1 MAVERECE
9 RIQSGYAPV
18 WGKSGLMKNC
28 FLNVLLSMIMVPV
41 VFCFPATATGETAE
55 ELKEQIK
62 ALEKRLEKVEATSEI
77 SAAWFEDINSRLK
90 DEVEITGYIDAEID
104 LTDQKGANN
113 DFRSRHFSVLIG
125 KKINEQW
132 RIFTETEYENA
143 PIINP
148 DDNSQSSGTIL
159 LEQVYIERLF
169 MPEIKIRAG
178 RFLTPAGI
186 WLINR
191 YSPFTPTQT
200 KPQHIQKIFPQFLDG
215 ALAYGSFNL
224 SDDLISYHIYA
235 ANGEGNSG
243 GNDSNQDKAL
253 GGRLDLFFPAFY
265 KMKLG
270 VSVLSDKLNDGANM
284 TAKGVDLQFKA
295 DRLRF
300 QGEYAVADFS
310 ADNSGQ
316 SRKSEGYYVQAQY
329 DIEKF
334 TIVYRYDYYAP
345 DNSTDLDKVTV
356 NTGGLNY
363 HWTPY
368 IVSKIENNSYVY
380 TSGAGT
386 PDYTEWILSVAIM
399 F

>member
-1 MAVERECE
+1 MERECVAYPKRL
-9 RIQSGYAPV
+9 RIASEKR
-18 WGKSGLMKNC
+18 GKLVKND
-28 FLNVLLSMIMVPV
+28 FLKFLLIMTMISA
-41 VFCFPATATGETAE
+41 VFCLPATATGETTE

-62 ALEKRLEKVEATSEI
+62 ALEKRLEKVETTSEI

-90 DEVEITGYIDAEID
+90 DEVEITGYIDAELD
-104 LTDQKGANN
+104 LTGQQETNN
-113 DFRSRHFSVLIG
+113 RFRARHFSVFIG
-125 KKINEQW
+125 KTINEQW

-148 DDNSQSSGTIL
+148 DDDSQSSGTIL

-215 ALAYGSFNL
+215 ALVYGSFNL

-243 GNDSNQDKAL
+243 GDDSNQDKTV
-253 GGRLDLFFPAFY
+253 GGRLDLFFPSFY
-265 KMKLG
+265 NMKIG
-270 VSVLSDKLNDGANM
+270 VSALSDKLNDGADK

-295 DRLRF
+295 DRFRV
-300 QGEYAVADFS
+300 QGEYAVADYNS
-310 ADNSGQ
+310 DNPGQ
-316 SRKSEGYYVQAQY
+316 SRKSEGYYVQALY
-329 DIEKF
+329 DIGKF
-334 TIVYRYDYYAP
+334 TIVYRYDYYGP
-345 DNSTDLDKVTV
+345 GDSTGLDKVTV

-380 TSGAGT
+380 TGGAGT
-386 PDYTEWILSVAIM
+386 PDYTEWILSSAIM

>member
-1 MAVERECE
+1 
-9 RIQSGYAPV
+9 
-18 WGKSGLMKNC
+18 MKND
-28 FLNVLLSMIMVPV
+28 FLKFLLIMAMIPV
-41 VFCFPATATGETAE
+41 VFCLPATATGETTE
-55 ELKEQIK
+55 ELKEQVK
-62 ALEKRLEKVEATSEI
+62 ALEKRLEKVETTSEI

-90 DEVEITGYIDAEID
+90 DEVEITGYIDAELD
-104 LTDQKGANN
+104 LTSQQGANN
-113 DFRSRHFSVLIG
+113 RFRTRHFSVLIG
-125 KKINEQW
+125 KAINEQW

-191 YSPFTPTQT
+191 YSPFTPTQA

-215 ALAYGSFNL
+215 ALVYGSFNL

-243 GNDSNQDKAL
+243 GEDSNQDKTV

-265 KMKLG
+265 NMKIG
-270 VSVLSDKLNDGANM
+270 VSALGDKLNDGADK

-295 DRLRF
+295 DSFRV
-300 QGEYAVADFS
+300 QGEYAVADY
-310 ADNSGQ
+310 NSDIPGQ
-316 SRKSEGYYVQAQY
+316 SRKSEGYYVQALY
-329 DIEKF
+329 DIGKF
-334 TIVYRYDYYAP
+334 TIVGRYDYYDPGDSAG
-345 DNSTDLDKVTV
+345 LDKVTV

-380 TSGAGT
+380 TGGAGT
-386 PDYTEWILSVAIM
+386 PDYTEWILSSAIM

>member
-1 MAVERECE
+1 
-9 RIQSGYAPV
+9 
-18 WGKSGLMKNC
+18 MKNY
-28 FLNVLLSMIMVPV
+28 FFKFILTMTMIPV
-41 VFCFPATATGETAE
+41 VFCFPSTAAGESAE

-62 ALEKRLEKVEATSEI
+62 ALEKRLEKVETTSEI
-77 SAAWFEDINSRLK
+77 SAAWFDDINRRLQ
-90 DEVEITGYIDAEID
+90 EAVEITGYIDAELD
-104 LTDQKGANN
+104 LTGQQGVNN
-113 DFRSRHFSVLIG
+113 HFRARHFSVLLG
-125 KKINEQW
+125 KTINEQW

-215 ALAYGSFNL
+215 ALAHGSFNF
-224 SDDLISYHIYA
+224 SDKLISYHIYA

-243 GNDSNQDKAL
+243 GADSNQDKAV
-253 GGRLDLFFPAFY
+253 GGRLDLFLPAFY
-265 KMKLG
+265 NVKIG
-270 VSVLSDKLNDGANM
+270 VSALGDKLNNGADK

-295 DRLRF
+295 DRFRV
-300 QGEYAVADFS
+300 QGEYAVADYNS
-310 ADNSGQ
+310 DNPAQ
-316 SRKSEGYYVQAQY
+316 PAKSEGYYVQALC

-334 TIVYRYDYYAP
+334 TIAYRYDYYNS
-345 DNSTDLDKVTV
+345 DNSTGLNKVIV
-356 NTGGLNY
+356 NTLGLNY

-380 TSGAGT
+380 TSGSGT
-386 PDYTEWILSVAIM
+386 PDYTEWILSSAIM